1 MDRRRIRK
9 LGSRIIIAQNQ
20 KTLKKVIT
28 LIIISWIFFS
38 CNKSENEILSIES
51 KPVPVVEQFGFKY
64 NDFNVSNDT
73 IQKGDTFGS
82 LLDHQNLGDL
92 RVYDIIEKVKDSFD
106 VRTIRIGKPYTLFR
120 SKDRKKKLQAF
131 VYQPDRGT
139 YYVIDFR
146 DSVKVFKKIRPI
158 KIKQRTIAGSLD
170 GSLSEAIQKEGVD
183 VALASKITKIYA
195 WSIDFFKLKK
205 GDKFAIT
212 FTERFIDDTIYDG
225 VDSLKAA
232 FFEYKGKTIYAF
244 PFEQN
249 EGSGKLDYFDDE
261 GKALKNFFLKA
272 PLKYVNI
279 TSRFAKTRF
288 HPVQMIWK
296 AHKGT
301 DYAAPTGTP
310 IMTTASGIVEQTGF
324 TAGNGNFVKVKH
336 DRTYSTQYLHM
347 SRILVRR
354 GQRVNQGDVIG
365 KVGSTGLATG
375 PHVCYRFW
383 KNGVQVDALRLKLP
397 NSEPMDKRN
406 LPRFLA
412 QMKPLKRELD
422 SVANLK
428 YKK

>member
-1 MDRRRIRK
+1 
-9 LGSRIIIAQNQ
+9 
-20 KTLKKVIT
+20 LKKVAVLT
-28 LIIISWIFFS
+28 LVLLTLFS
-38 CNKSENEILSIES
+38 CKKSEKQAIAE
-51 KPVPVVEQFGFKY
+51 VPKVQPLVEQFGFKFNDY
-64 NDFNVSNDT
+64 NVEHDT
-73 IQKGDTFGS
+73 IKSGDTFGS
-82 LLDHQNLGDL
+82 IMEGQNLGENQ
-92 RVYDIIEKVKDSFD
+92 VYDIVEKVKEGFD
-106 VRTIRIGKPYTLFR
+106 VRSMRIGKPFTLLR
-120 SKDRKKKLQAF
+120 SKGRYKKLEAF
-131 VYQPDRGT
+131 IYQPDRGS
-139 YYVIDFR
+139 YFVIDLR
-146 DSVKVFKKIRPI
+146 DSVSVYKKIRPI
-158 KIKQRTIAGSLD
+158 LVRQRTIAGSLD
-170 GSLSEAIQKEGVD
+170 GSLSEALTKEKVD
-183 VALASKITKIYA
+183 PALASKLTKVYA

-205 GDKFAIT
+205 GDKFGIT
-212 FTERFIDDTIYDG
+212 FTERYIDDTIYDG

-244 PFEQN
+244 PFAQN
-249 EGSGKLDYFDDE
+249 EKSGKLDYYDEE

-279 TSRFAKTRF
+279 TSHYTQNRF
-288 HPVQMIWK
+288 HPVQLIWK

-310 IMTTASGIVEQTGF
+310 IMTTASGVVEQTGF

-347 SRILVRR
+347 SKILVRR

-406 LPRFLA
+406 LPRFLKE
-412 QMKPLKRELD
+412 MLPLKKELD
-422 SVANLK
+422 SVATLNFK
-428 YKK
+428 